1 VDGVDVMYTETSQK
15 VIITTDFKIKGNQ
28 KRYLVVLIFSVN
40 SFRDKDVELLKNP
53 K

>member
-1 VDGVDVMYTETSQK
+1 VDGVEVMLSETSQK

-28 KRYLVVLIFSVN
+28 ERYLLVLIFPVN
-40 SFRDKDVELLKNP
+40 SFKDKDVELPKNP